1 MRDETSH
8 SQGAGERGFTLIEV
22 LVALTI
28 LAVSLTVLFG
38 IFGHALAR
46 NQESQSRMA
55 ARTLAASLLA
65 QAESAPSLSVG
76 AVTGRTAPDLAWR
89 IDVRP
94 YGTDED
100 LQAWPGQAA
109 EISATVAWGARGP
122 GQTLT
127 LSTLRLLPKRP
138 QT

>member
-1 MRDETSH
+1 MREAASRNP
-8 SQGAGERGFTLIEV
+8 QAGEHGFTLIEV

-46 NQESQSRMA
+46 NTENQSRMV
-55 ARTLAASLLA
+55 ARTLASSLIA
-65 QAESAPSLSVG
+65 QAESAPSLSMG
-76 AVTGRTAPDLAWR
+76 TVTGRTAPDLSWR
-89 IDVRP
+89 IEVRP
-94 YGTDED
+94 YGTDAD
-100 LQAWPGQAA
+100 RQSWPGVAA
-109 EISATVAWGARGP
+109 QISATVVWGERGP

>member
-8 SQGAGERGFTLIEV
+8 IPEAGERGFTLIEV

-28 LAVSLTVLFG
+28 LAVSLTVLLG
-38 IFGHALAR
+38 IFGHSLAR
-46 NQESQSRMA
+46 NAESQSRMA
-55 ARTLAASLLA
+55 ARTLASSLIA
-65 QAESAPSLSVG
+65 QAESSASLSMGV
-76 AVTGRTAPDLAWR
+76 VTGRAAPDLAWR

-94 YGTDED
+94 FGTDED
-100 LQAWPGQAA
+100 QQSWPGVAA
-109 EISATVAWGARGP
+109 QISATVVWGERGP

-138 QT
+138 PT